1 MEDPAQEVTI
11 NDFKRLEVRVG
22 TVVEVS
28 RVPRTNKLYKVIVD
42 MGAHGKKQTVTSLV
56 DYYKAE
62 ELLHKRIIF
71 LANLEKTTFAGEKSE
86 GMLLAASG
94 GNELARLAIDGC
106 VAEGYRRS
114 ERRGAGGPRSGLR
127 KRR

>member
-1 MEDPAQEVTI
+1 MDDTANEVTI

-42 MGAHGKKQTVTSLV
+42 MGTHGKKQTVTSLV

-62 ELLHKRIIF
+62 EL
-71 LANLEKTTFAGEKSE
+71 ETTFAGEKSE
-86 GMLLAASG
+86 GMLLAASE
-94 GNELARLAIDGC
+94 GNELALLTID
-106 VAEGYRRS
+106 
-114 ERRGAGGPRSGLR
+114 RGVPDGSRIS
-127 KRR
+127 